1 MCRLEFE
8 PLSEGPLDVEAS
20 MLALPGLSIGRCSSP
35 MTARWSRTSEL
46 VKDGDDTFSLIMPL
60 AGAVMRSQR
69 GQDLEA
75 KPGQAV
81 GVLHAEPGGIQF
93 RQLDDMAVM
102 VPRSI
107 LAPLVPDL
115 EQAATRLVTSTN
127 DALRLFFL
135 RLYLLAWQDNFDV
148 TDAAVRRLAVNHV
161 HDLVALA
168 LGATGDAA
176 AAANERGVR
185 AARLRAVKADIAS
198 NLTSRDLSVA
208 TVARRQHVTPRYVHM
223 LFESEGTTFS
233 QFVLGERLAC
243 ARRTNRYKE
252 YRRIAELPG
261 KPHPDMIASI
271 EVISN
276 FFSTPYDAA
285 YKGIINIK
293 LKPDMT
299 IGWKELLQQQFNK
312 TITGWPNNA
321 LLTYKTKKV
330 RLYSAAGLYN
340 RHNHSLV

>member
-1 MCRLEFE
+1 MAPQSPDVAYLRVSTGDIPESERMPFWREVFARKMCRLEFE
-8 PLSEGPLDVEAS
+8 PLSEGPLDVEAT
-20 MLALPGLSIGRCSSP
+20 MLALPGLSIGRCHSP

-93 RQLDDMAVM
+93 RQLNDMAVM

-127 DALRLFFL
+127 DALRLL

-176 AAANERGVR
+176 AAASGRGVR
-185 AARLRAVKADIAS
+185 AARLKAVKADIVS

-208 TVARRQHVTPRYVHM
+208 TVALRQHVTPRYVHM

-243 ARRTNRYKE
+243 ARRMLLDPRQAHQSIGAIAYASGFGDLSHFNHAFRRRYGATPSDV
-252 YRRIAELPG
+252 RRG
-261 KPHPDMIASI
+261 Q
-271 EVISN
+271 
-276 FFSTPYDAA
+276 
-285 YKGIINIK
+285 G
-293 LKPDMT
+293 
-299 IGWKELLQQQFNK
+299 
-312 TITGWPNNA
+312 
-321 LLTYKTKKV
+321 
-330 RLYSAAGLYN
+330 R
-340 RHNHSLV
+340 